1 MCARITQISK
11 RRQLSLGLVTID
23 LVEPLYTETPRY
35 NGSPGQEHWVIRQ
48 HPDTGKRTLDR
59 LLWGLIPH
67 WVKDEKGGRRPVNAR
82 AETVSTLASFKDA
95 YKRRRCLLPVNN
107 FFEWR
112 AANGAA
118 AKQPFAIGMR
128 SGAPFAIAAIW
139 ESWKRPGTDE
149 LVRTFAVLTTSA
161 NELMSEI
168 HDRMPVIIPPE
179 SYDHWLGT
187 LDPDPRGLLTPFPS
201 GLMTAWPIST
211 RVNKAE
217 NDDETVLERV

>member
-11 RRQLSLGLVTID
+11 SRQLGLGLVTIN
-23 LVEPLYTETPRY
+23 LVEPLQTEPRY
-35 NGSPGQEHWVIRQ
+35 NGSPGQDHWVIRQ
-48 HPDTGKRTLDR
+48 HPDTGERTLDR

-82 AETVSTLASFKDA
+82 AETISTLPSFKDA
-95 YKRRRCLLPVNN
+95 YKRRRCLLPVDS
-107 FFEWR
+107 FFEWK
-112 AANGAA
+112 ATKGAS
-118 AKQPFAIGMR
+118 AKQPFAIGMK
-128 SGAPFAIAAIW
+128 SGEPFAIAAIW
-139 ESWKRPGTDE
+139 ENWKRPGTE
-149 LVRTFAVLTTSA
+149 EWVRTFAVLTTTA

-187 LDPDPRGLLTPFPS
+187 LDPDPRGLLMPFPA

-211 RVNKAE
+211 RVNKPQ
-217 NDDETVLERV
+217 NDDASVLDRV